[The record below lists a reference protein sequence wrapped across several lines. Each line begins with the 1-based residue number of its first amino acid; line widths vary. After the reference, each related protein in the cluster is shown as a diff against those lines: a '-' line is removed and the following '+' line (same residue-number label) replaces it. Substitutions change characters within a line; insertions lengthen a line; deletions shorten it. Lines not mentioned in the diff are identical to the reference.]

1 MPKLL
6 IVILLLS
13 VLCLSIHAQELQR
26 LSEPDIMGT
35 ARFIGLGGAM
45 TAVGGDPSAI
55 HVNPASVAIYRRY
68 ESAITLGGHFDRTF
82 QTNGP
87 VEPTVG
93 HFYMPEAAF
102 VFAFGNDARRKGL
115 IYSNF
120 SFCYNRVAT
129 YRRNTSAYFPN
140 VDGSIAEQMATA
152 SQGIHASRLGSEGR
166 WGDAGVGWLS
176 LVGYDTYMI
185 DPVGSDSSNW
195 APYTNW
201 GPIRAPQ
208 IRMQESGYLD
218 QFAFSWGANISNR
231 WYIGLGLNIRSLRYS
246 KVTDYVETTTSAA
259 AALRTTVS
267 ISGVGVN
274 GTIGMMAQPVHFLR
288 IGASFQTPSFV
299 STTERSYVD
308 AETENVHK
316 DGERVLFKSQSPEN
330 VRRRD
335 LSMPLKTT
343 VGAAFFV
350 GRYGLISLQYD
361 FQYWKGI
368 RNNHVLHAGMEWV
381 VAQCLFI
388 NAGYAYSFVQ
398 GDPAYERNIADN
410 DVRADTEWVSL
421 RHQHSIGAALGYR
434 GPFGFVQVG
443 YRYGLRKQTVY
454 PFMTDAGETTTGHIH
469 DIVVTLGWHTVK

>member
-1 MPKLL
+1 MPKRLT
-6 IVILLLS
+6 VILLLS

-218 QFAFSWGANISNR
+218 QFALSAR
-231 WYIGLGLNIRSLRYS
+231 C
-246 KVTDYVETTTSAA
+246 VT
-259 AALRTTVS
+259 
-267 ISGVGVN
+267 
-274 GTIGMMAQPVHFLR
+274 
-288 IGASFQTPSFV
+288 
-299 STTERSYVD
+299 
-308 AETENVHK
+308 
-316 DGERVLFKSQSPEN
+316 
-330 VRRRD
+330 RR
-335 LSMPLKTT
+335 
-343 VGAAFFV
+343 
-350 GRYGLISLQYD
+350 
-361 FQYWKGI
+361 
-368 RNNHVLHAGMEWV
+368 
-381 VAQCLFI
+381 
-388 NAGYAYSFVQ
+388 
-398 GDPAYERNIADN
+398 
-410 DVRADTEWVSL
+410 
-421 RHQHSIGAALGYR
+421 
-434 GPFGFVQVG
+434 
-443 YRYGLRKQTVY
+443 
-454 PFMTDAGETTTGHIH
+454 
-469 DIVVTLGWHTVK
+469 